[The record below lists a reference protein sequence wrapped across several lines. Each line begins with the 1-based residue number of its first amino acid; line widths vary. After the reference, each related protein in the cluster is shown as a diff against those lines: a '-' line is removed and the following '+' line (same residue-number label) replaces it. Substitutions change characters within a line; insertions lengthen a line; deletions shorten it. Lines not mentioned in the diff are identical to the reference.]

1 MIRFIICE
9 DNTNFLNKIADVVQK
24 IMLPTKFD
32 YKIHKFN
39 EYNENLEKIIENTTD
54 EKIYIL
60 DVEMPRISGLEIAS
74 QIREE
79 DEESIII
86 FLTCHPECKSDVF
99 YSRLLALDYIQK
111 GQLWDDRLKDTLL
124 YITKKL
130 ERKRTIDFKYQG
142 SLFRIPYEEVNYIE
156 KIQDLKK
163 CIIYTI
169 DDKEYEFPN
178 NIAYLERTLGPSF
191 YKCHKSIMVN
201 VENIKH
207 INYQDNTIIFKNNES
222 AYIISNRQKKGLR
235 EYVRKY

>member
-9 DNTNFLNKIADVVQK
+9 DNNIFLNKIADVVHR
-24 IMLPTKFD
+24 IMMPTKFE

-39 EYNENLEKIIENTTD
+39 EYNENLEKLIDNPTD

-60 DVEMPRISGLEIAS
+60 DVEIPNVSGLEIAS

-111 GQLWDDRLKDTLL
+111 GQLWDDRLKDTLK
-124 YITKKL
+124 YITRKL
-130 ERKRTIDFKYQG
+130 ERKRTLDFNYQG
-142 SLFRIPYEEVNYIE
+142 TSHRIPYEEINYIE
-156 KIQDLKK
+156 KIQSLKK

-169 DDKEYEFPN
+169 DGKEYEVPN
-178 NIAYLERTLGPSF
+178 NIAYFERTLGPSF
-191 YKCHKSIMVN
+191 YKCHKSFMVN

-207 INYQDNTIIFKNNES
+207 VNYPENIVTFKNNKSE
-222 AYIISNRQKKGLR
+222 YILSNRQKKGLK